1 MHCHLSSSDLRES
14 WFSRFFFEI
23 SLLNLD
29 LDSSH
34 FYFTFISWK
43 EWKGKEFHPFFSRKK
58 SEIWHQVSLK
68 KWTIRGGCKT
78 PKKVLQE
85 WFLNVMEFLSDLH
98 RYQPCYGQF
107 MVIWGMWSTLLCHNS
122 CGQYII
128 TWKQLYCR
136 TTQNLWNITGE
147 LHWGISECDQCHTG
161 RDRLSRGQ
169 EQVTLW
175 NVRRKSWQGCIT
187 REYNTCV
194 LIVFTTRLASTDLT
208 SFLFVLAWR
217 E

>member
-1 MHCHLSSSDLRES
+1 MVN
-14 WFSRFFFEI
+14 FEYYVYAPGWNRWYHRGNTAALI
-23 SLLNLD
+23 PSI
-29 LDSSH
+29 
-34 FYFTFISWK
+34 YITPPP
-43 EWKGKEFHPFFSRKK
+43 FHPLYGQFIAPRLLYAL
-58 SEIWHQVSLK
+58 IWSIYHL
-68 KWTIRGGCKT
+68 
-78 PKKVLQE
+78 
-85 WFLNVMEFLSDLH
+85 FLVVMKFLSHLH
-98 RYQPCYGQF
+98 RYQPWYGQF

-147 LHWGISECDQCHTG
+147 LHWGISECDQYHTG

-217 E
+217 K